1 MITVIKNIHVYA
13 PEDLGIKDVVITSN
27 KIEGIYDNVEIPN
40 NFVAIEIIDGKGK
53 LLYPGF
59 IDNHVHIL
67 GGGGEGGFKT
77 RTPEMQLSML
87 IEAGVT
93 TVVGCIGTDG
103 VCRNMRSLIAK
114 AKGLEE
120 EGITTYCY
128 TGSYEIPVKNISRFC
143 KYSS

>member
-59 IDNHVHIL
+59 IDNHVHVM
-67 GGGGEGGFKT
+67 GGGGEGGYST
-77 RTPEMQLSML
+77 RTPEMHISELTK
-87 IEAGVT
+87 AGIT
-93 TVVGCIGTDG
+93 TLVGCIGTDG
-103 VCRNMRSLIAK
+103 VCRSINSLIAK
-114 AKGLEE
+114 VKGLKE
-120 EGITTYCY
+120 EGISAYA
-128 TGSYEIPVKNISRFC
+128 
-143 KYSS
+143 